1 MHSSVTSDTFYK
13 KIKEFYDKQDEIQNK
28 LKNIANDFNI
38 FQSDKIK
45 TELLTYR
52 KELSDYKKEYLNSN
66 FISLLSER
74 DYSNRKNELE
84 ELVSQCEV
92 MVKKYTKFLNDRFGP
107 NFNQNDF
114 QEKQFDTQEEKLMY
128 QKKKLQDQDDL
139 IDYMIGVNNENRQ
152 ISREMGNNI
161 SKQNTLLDKVHKD
174 IDILS
179 DKMNNS
185 NNKVANYLKKSSYC
199 KLYIIAIVQALIII
213 WLIKKLL
220 INKIF

>member
-1 MHSSVTSDTFYK
+1 MYSSITSDNFYTK
-13 KIKEFYDKQDEIQNK
+13 VKEFYDKQDEIQNK

-45 TELLTYR
+45 TELLSYR
-52 KELSDYKKEYLNSN
+52 KELTDYKKEYLSSN

-74 DYSNRKNELE
+74 DYNNRKNELE
-84 ELVSQCEV
+84 ELESQCET

-107 NFNQNDF
+107 NFNQSDF
-114 QEKQFDTQEEKLMY
+114 QEKQFDTQEEKLIY
-128 QKKKLQDQDDL
+128 QKKKLQDQDEL
-139 IDYMIGVNNENRQ
+139 IDHMIGINNENKQ

-161 SKQNTLLDKVHKD
+161 SKQNSLLDKVHKD

-179 DKMNNS
+179 EKMNNS

-213 WLIKKLL
+213 WLIL
-220 INKIF
+220 